1 VRSAIAATL
10 SRPTNRVRRVKDDPN
25 PERIRL
31 DRWLWAA
38 RFFKTRSQ
46 AAAAVGGG
54 HVQVDG
60 ERAKPARTLRVG
72 SQVTVRRGELVWDVV
87 VRAVAERRGTATE
100 AAHLYEET
108 AQSQAVRARAL
119 VERRLHATAGPRSPG
134 RPTKRERRRWERLH
148 RP

>member
-1 VRSAIAATL
+1 VRSAIAAAL
-10 SRPTNRVRRVKDDPN
+10 ARPANRVRRVKDDPN
-25 PERIRL
+25 ADRVRL

-60 ERAKPARTLRVG
+60 ARAKPARTIRAG
-72 SQVTVRRGELVWDVV
+72 NQVTVRRGELVWEVV
-87 VRAVAERRGTATE
+87 VRAVAQRRGTAMQ
-100 AAHLYEET
+100 AAALYEET
-108 AQSQAVRARAL
+108 AQSQAARARAL
-119 VERRLHATAGPRSPG
+119 AERRLHAATGPRSAG
-134 RPTKRERRRWERLH
+134 RPTKRERREWERLH

>member
-1 VRSAIAATL
+1 
-10 SRPTNRVRRVKDDPN
+10 VKDDPN
-25 PERIRL
+25 AERTRL

-60 ERAKPARTLRVG
+60 ERAKPARTVRAG
-72 SQVTVRRGELVWDVV
+72 NRVTVRRGELIWEVV
-87 VRAVAERRGTATE
+87 VRAVAQRRGTAAE
-100 AAHLYEET
+100 AAALYDET
-108 AQSQAVRARAL
+108 AQSQEARARAL
-119 VERRLHATAGPRSPG
+119 AERKLHAANGPRAAG
-134 RPTKRERRRWERLH
+134 RPTKRERRHWERLH